1 MHATKYFSVVHL
13 HHHILIKEF
22 LMGYIIIVEVS
33 TITQFFNT
41 STNYV
46 HLCVSNVPYKRW
58 AMSWVLC
65 LDDIKWK
72 MVIESLH
79 LFIIHEVS

>member
-13 HHHILIKEF
+13 HHILIKEF

-46 HLCVSNVPYKRW
+46 PLCVSNVPYKR
-58 AMSWVLC
+58 
-65 LDDIKWK
+65 
-72 MVIESLH
+72 
-79 LFIIHEVS
+79 